1 MTVEFRP
8 LTREDVAEVLGI
20 SVRTVENWVNDGIL
34 IAPGRLGQRVYW
46 HPRHFYAWLDR
57 ALAGADSDPPAS
69 VSTPIERKPEP
80 RRTDASD
87 ASSKAA
93 RSAPRDRRTLRARD
107 RAKLK
112 RLLR

>member
-8 LTREDVAEVLGI
+8 LTRENVAEVLGI
-20 SVRTVENWVNDGIL
+20 SVRTVENWVSDGIL

-57 ALAGADSDPPAS
+57 ALAGADGDPPAS
-69 VSTPIERKPEP
+69 VSTSAEGKPEP

-87 ASSKAA
+87 ASKAA
-93 RSAPRDRRTLRARD
+93 RSESRDRGTLRARD

-112 RLLR
+112 TLLR